1 MEIKH
6 FRNHYGLE
14 IIPASNQ
21 KIILGD
27 LVWDPLFSSP
37 EFDYPGMPNNIFN
50 AFKDADLIDMD
61 RYQAYLTETRNI
73 PFVEAEFSVITVN
86 VDTDLLSSLRR
97 PDLGQLNSTFSINNV
112 KKFTFGDIQ
121 ARIMPNILRVR
132 IDDYLE
138 ELKKNNWSYYDGKIR
153 RVFMIT
159 ELYYGRINMVIN
171 KDLEHMLDTG
181 ARDIGMKVKNKL
193 RLANS
198 VEYTFDHFN
207 VPFAMKIEKVQ
218 KFNG

>member
-6 FRNHYGLE
+6 FRNRYGLE
-14 IIPASNQ
+14 IIPVSHQ

-37 EFDYPGMPNNIFN
+37 EFEYPGMPNNIFN
-50 AFKDADLIDMD
+50 AFKDAELIDMD
-61 RYQAYLTETRNI
+61 RYQAYLTEIRNI
-73 PFVEAEFSVITVN
+73 PFTEAAFSVLSVE

-97 PDLGQLNSTFSINNV
+97 PDLGKLGSSFNIDNV
-112 KKFTFGDIQ
+112 RRFIFGEIQ

-153 RVFMIT
+153 RVYMIT
-159 ELYYGRINMVIN
+159 ELYYGRMNIVIN
-171 KDLEHMLDTG
+171 KKFEHELD
-181 ARDIGMKVKNKL
+181 ANAKEVGMKVRNKL

-198 VEYTFDHFN
+198 VE
-207 VPFAMKIEKVQ
+207 
-218 KFNG
+218 